1 MNALTLTPTQIM
13 AAVGAL
19 LVLVLVL
26 VWRTAS
32 RRAKA
37 AANAARTGARF
48 VSLAG
53 RVLFNAALIVVA
65 QWIVITQ
72 RGSGWLLVAVL
83 AVPALFA
90 SYTLTKALTVT
101 TYEPRRRGGERR

>member
-1 MNALTLTPTQIM
+1 MNALTLTPAQIM

-19 LVLVLVL
+19 LVLVL